1 MHKLSIMRT
10 SQAEYAQVIDNAHKS
25 TEMCTCYPNYAQV
38 QICNHRYDKIKLF
51 RYTKQ
56 SVSSLGRLKRGLFFN
71 K

>member
-10 SQAEYAQVIDNAHKS
+10 SQAKCAQAIDNAHKS

-38 QICNHRYDKIKLF
+38 EIRNHRYDKNKLF

-56 SVSSLGRLKRGLFFN
+56 SVSSLDRSKRGLFLV
-71 K
+71 